1 MTDYNMS
8 DETKQETN
16 RNEFH
21 EENRA
26 MWFGIGW
33 IIKGI
38 LIIGGL
44 GLLFTTINYAILPW
58 WNDLQTKG
66 TEHSYTYVQTKKELL
81 YKLMMNYE
89 QLGPDQEGQKKAIVN
104 RMRIEASDMP
114 ESEIPSEVKQFLAT
128 HQ

>member
-1 MTDYNMS
+1 MDYDQNNEVS
-8 DETKQETN
+8 KQETK
-16 RNEFH
+16 NEFR

-44 GLLFTTINYAILPW
+44 GLLFTTLNYAILPW

-81 YKLMMNYE
+81 YKLMMDYE
-89 QLGPDQEGQKKAIVN
+89 KLSPEQEGQKKAIVN

-114 ESEIPSEVKQFLAT
+114 ESEVPSEVRQFLAT